1 MAFLAFQQFHFKLVG
16 FKKKKQ
22 IWTKW
27 DINSQRFI
35 RNDFFLCKFNFLKKK
50 YPLKF
55 KFKPQMKNKKKE
67 AVLYDSQGCNMRF
80 GGIGKEKS
88 IKVSAYNQYVLIIWD
103 VVASWDY
110 IKNVSWFN
118 FFMLYQ
124 KNEWVFLGFSIQSV
138 QHLNTLMHKVHQI
151 K

>member
-1 MAFLAFQQFHFKLVG
+1 MFSNNFILNLLDSR
-16 FKKKKQ
+16 KKKQ

-55 KFKPQMKNKKKE
+55 KFKPQMKNKKKKLFYMIPKG
-67 AVLYDSQGCNMRF
+67 VIWDLGV
-80 GGIGKEKS
+80 GKEKS